1 MAQQIKKKYLSDEVI
16 NYFDDQINTVEASVT
31 QEISDR
37 ETADI
42 ANLASANAYSDA
54 QDVIY
59 LGQAQDYTDTEL
71 DGVSTFLQG
80 EISSGDAATLSSAN
94 SYTDAEVAVVQGEVN
109 QVEIDL
115 AAEVSRATAA
125 EGALQSEI
133 NTEKGR
139 IDAILLAADADKD
152 SFVEIVTLI
161 NSIDTTNDQ
170 AFAGYVLS
178 NDAAVAAIEG
188 RVTTAEGEINTLQ
201 SDVADHETRITALE
215 GALAPVWAPAFKKDL
230 TPTDISNGYVDLPH
244 EAVSGSVI
252 AFVDRLAIHETEEF
266 TVSVVGGVTRIT
278 FVGPLVTPGQQSL
291 DANDNVF
298 VKYQYLA

>member
-16 NYFDDQINTVEASVT
+16 NYFDDQINTVEGSVT
-31 QEISDR
+31 QEIADR
-37 ETADI
+37 I
-42 ANLASANAYSDA
+42 AGD
-54 QDVIY
+54 
-59 LGQAQDYTDTEL
+59 
-71 DGVSTFLQG
+71 
-80 EISSGDAATLSSAN
+80 SSTLSSAN
-94 SYTDAEVAVVQGEVN
+94 SYTDSEVASVQGEVN
-109 QVEIDL
+109 QVELDL
-115 AAEVSRATAA
+115 AAEVSRATSAENALDGRLDIVEPKVSTLESEMDAVELSIANEITRATAA
-125 EGALQSEI
+125 EADLQSDI

-152 SFVEIVTLI
+152 SFAEIVTLI

-178 NDAAVAAIEG
+178 NDAAVAALDG
-188 RVTTAEGEINTLQ
+188 RLDTAEGEIDTLQ

-215 GALAPVWAPAFKKDL
+215 GALAPIWAPAFKKDL

-244 EAVSGSVI
+244 QAISGSVI

-278 FVGPLVTPGQQSL
+278 FVGPLVSPGNQSL

>member
-16 NYFDDQINTVEASVT
+16 NYFDDQINTVES
-31 QEISDR
+31 
-37 ETADI
+37 
-42 ANLASANAYSDA
+42 NLAQELIDRADGDASTLTSANAYAEA
-54 QDVIY
+54 QDVIN
-59 LGQAQDYTDTEL
+59 LGLAQDYTDQEYSAL
-71 DGVSTFLQG
+71 
-80 EISSGDAATLSSAN
+80 ESSLSGSIAA
-94 SYTDAEVAVVQGEVN
+94 VQGEVD

-115 AAEVSRATAA
+115 ASEVSRATAA

-215 GALAPVWAPAFKKDL
+215 GALAPIWAPAFKKDL
-230 TPTDISNGYVDLPH
+230 TSTDISNGYVDLPH

-278 FVGPLVTPGQQSL
+278 FTGPLVTPGQQSL

>member
-16 NYFDDQINTVEASVT
+16 NYFDDQINTVEGSVT
-31 QEISDR
+31 QEIADR
-37 ETADI
+37 I
-42 ANLASANAYSDA
+42 A
-54 QDVIY
+54 
-59 LGQAQDYTDTEL
+59 
-71 DGVSTFLQG
+71 
-80 EISSGDAATLSSAN
+80 GDASTLSSAN
-94 SYTDAEVAVVQGEVN
+94 SYTDGEVAAVQGEVD
-109 QVEIDL
+109 QVELDL
-115 AAEVSRATAA
+115 ASEVSRATSAESALDGRLDIVEPKVSTLESEMDAVEIGLANEISRATAA

-178 NDAAVAAIEG
+178 NDAAVAALDG
-188 RVTTAEGEINTLQ
+188 RLDTAEGEIDTLQ
-201 SDVADHETRITALE
+201 TQVSDHESRITTLENALV
-215 GALAPVWAPAFKKDL
+215 PTWAPAFKKDL
-230 TPTDISNGYVDLPH
+230 TATDITNGYVDLPH
-244 EAVSGSVI
+244 QAVANSVI

-278 FVGPLVTPGQQSL
+278 FTGPLVAPGNQSL

>member
-16 NYFDDQINTVEASVT
+16 NYFDDQINTVEGSVT
-31 QEISDR
+31 QEIADR
-37 ETADI
+37 I
-42 ANLASANAYSDA
+42 A
-54 QDVIY
+54 
-59 LGQAQDYTDTEL
+59 
-71 DGVSTFLQG
+71 
-80 EISSGDAATLSSAN
+80 GDASTLSSAN
-94 SYTDAEVAVVQGEVN
+94 SYTDSEVASVQGEVN
-109 QVEIDL
+109 QVELDL
-115 AAEVSRATAA
+115 AAEVSRATAAENALDGRLDIVEPKVSTLESEMGAVELSIANEISRATAA

-161 NSIDTTNDQ
+161 NSIDTANDQ

-178 NDAAVAAIEG
+178 NDAAVAALDG
-188 RVTTAEGEINTLQ
+188 RLDTAEGEIDTLQ

-215 GALAPVWAPAFKKDL
+215 GALAPIWAPAFKKDL
-230 TPTDISNGYVDLPH
+230 TSTDISNGYIDLPH
-244 EAVSGSVI
+244 EAISGSVI

-278 FVGPLVTPGQQSL
+278 FVGPLVTPGNQSL